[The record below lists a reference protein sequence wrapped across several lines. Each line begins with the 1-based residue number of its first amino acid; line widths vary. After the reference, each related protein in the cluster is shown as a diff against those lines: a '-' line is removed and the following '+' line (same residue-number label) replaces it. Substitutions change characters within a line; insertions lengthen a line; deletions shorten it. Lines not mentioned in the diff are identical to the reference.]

1 MNIPVKYEEMNRF
14 QIVDLLKGDNLI
26 GLELGVA
33 EGIFSGKMLKSKKF
47 TKYFGIDRYSDHHD
61 IKEYRRV
68 IKDLAMQYPSYT
80 LIRCDFDDALDIFPE
95 NFFDFIYVDG
105 YAHTGENAGETIQSW
120 YPKLKVGGLMAG
132 DDYHDDWPLVK
143 LIVEHVVEQLNVNLM
158 VLEKVSKEKY
168 CMYPSWAFI
177 KEKSSSISISED
189 IKKFCKEQESMNVRK
204 DLEKLKSWS
213 VDTKGEQSDS

>member
-1 MNIPVKYEEMNRF
+1 MFASCDESREFSNFLDGEMHKQFNGNGNKNRRRRKKKRKHR
-14 QIVDLLKGDNLI
+14 KGVENK
-26 GLELGVA
+26 
-33 EGIFSGKMLKSKKF
+33 KMLKSKKF

-120 YPKLKVGGLMAG
+120 YR
-132 DDYHDDWPLVK
+132 
-143 LIVEHVVEQLNVNLM
+143 I
-158 VLEKVSKEKY
+158 
-168 CMYPSWAFI
+168 
-177 KEKSSSISISED
+177 
-189 IKKFCKEQESMNVRK
+189 
-204 DLEKLKSWS
+204 
-213 VDTKGEQSDS
+213 